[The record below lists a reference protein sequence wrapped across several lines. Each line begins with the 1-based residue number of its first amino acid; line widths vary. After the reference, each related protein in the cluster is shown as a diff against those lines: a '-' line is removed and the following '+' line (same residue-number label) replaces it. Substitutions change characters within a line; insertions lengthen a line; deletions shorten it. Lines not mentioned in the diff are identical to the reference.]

1 MSKLILTFVMLV
13 TISINYCS
21 AQTNTKP
28 KTTIAVGTN
37 NTVKIAEQTT
47 VSNPISEVYADYIN
61 IKNSLT
67 RDNSDSA
74 SYNAKNLLV
83 DIDKVKMDKLTPIQN
98 TAWMKNNSKL
108 SYDAELIKSTTDLK
122 IQREHFIS
130 LSKTMYDLLKA
141 FNSNTETVYYQ
152 FCPMANDGKGAYW
165 ISENSLIV
173 NPYFGKKMLS
183 CGSTKETITVK

>member
-1 MSKLILTFVMLV
+1 MTKFILSIAMLG
-13 TISINYCS
+13 TILVNNCS
-21 AQTNTKP
+21 AQINTTKQAT
-28 KTTIAVGTN
+28 KAVVN
-37 NTVKIAEQTT
+37 ANTVKVVEQP
-47 VSNPISEVYADYIN
+47 VGSNPISDVYADYIN

-74 SYNAKNLLV
+74 SFFAKILII
-83 DIDKVKMDKLTPIQN
+83 DIEKIPMDKLTPIQN

-108 SYDAELIKSTTDLK
+108 SSDVEYIKGTADLEQ
-122 IQREHFIS
+122 QREHFIS
-130 LSKTMYDLLKA
+130 LSKIMYDLLKA
-141 FNSNTETVYYQ
+141 FNSNTEAIYYQ

-173 NPYFGKKMLS
+173 NPYFGTKMLG